1 MHWSPLESIVL
12 GESGWTIDKGLQSD
26 WDFTR
31 WCSRAVQGGR
41 QQSCNFAILIWLLS
55 SKISIQLRL
64 GKISIRLQQLASWW
78 ALLSHKSHTSNLHW
92 LHYFSFCLN
101 LQVQFISGCRGR
113 LLQRYRVAPSIINLG
128 TTELPIINPQKRDIE
143 KVMLAQFFEINH
155 CWTSSSELR
164 REGIRFFGT
173 LNLSPKFVKIHMLF

>member
-1 MHWSPLESIVL
+1 MWSALISI
-12 GESGWTIDKGLQSD
+12 GQHCPRRDWTIDKGLQSD

-41 QQSCNFAILIWLLS
+41 QQSCNFAILIRLLS

-64 GKISIRLQQLASWW
+64 GKISIRLHQLASWW

-128 TTELPIINPQKRDIE
+128 TTELPIINPHKKRDIE

-164 REGIRFFGT
+164 REGIRFFRT
-173 LNLSPKFVKIHMLF
+173 LN